1 MNWDRGV
8 NCWDPVLMFFIV
20 RDFEVV
26 GIEMASPK
34 NEGFLTDQQREVL
47 KIAVQNAEV
56 LSSSPQSPSKISPRS
71 PTASLREHHHKNAV
85 GGRAPAVGG
94 GLRHV
99 RRSHSGKFVK
109 VKKG

>member
-1 MNWDRGV
+1 MGSRFDV
-8 NCWDPVLMFFIV
+8 FIV

-56 LSSSPQSPSKISPRS
+56 LSSSPKSPSKISPRS
-71 PTASLREHHHKNAV
+71 PTTSLREHHHKNAV